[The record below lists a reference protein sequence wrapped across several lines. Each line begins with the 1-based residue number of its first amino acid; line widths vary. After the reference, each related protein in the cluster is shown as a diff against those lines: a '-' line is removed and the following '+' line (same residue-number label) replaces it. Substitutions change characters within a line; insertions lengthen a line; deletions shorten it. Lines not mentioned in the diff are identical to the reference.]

1 LIITA
6 VISFILAMLLIQSP
20 SGYEGSPVPTETVT
34 ATETITET
42 AAPTEEATKA
52 PPTAKPTK
60 APPTEKALT
69 RAQEQAIG
77 TAKDY
82 LDNGHFS
89 RSGLIDQ
96 LKYEGYSKA
105 VATFAVDY
113 LKINWNKQAVGTAKD
128 YLANGHFSRSGLIDQ
143 LEYEGYTHS
152 QAVYGVGKAY

>member
-1 LIITA
+1 MTQPQMPPQQPPQPPPAPPTPPTKTKRFGWPTLIITA
-6 VISFILAMLLIQSP
+6 VISFILAMFLIQSP

-82 LDNGHFS
+82 LD
-89 RSGLIDQ
+89 
-96 LKYEGYSKA
+96 
-105 VATFAVDY
+105 
-113 LKINWNKQAVGTAKD
+113 
-128 YLANGHFSRSGLIDQ
+128 
-143 LEYEGYTHS
+143 
-152 QAVYGVGKAY
+152 